1 MLRRAV
7 LQKLRACKNIKGKCV
22 SKSVVMSVVNH
33 NKGYISLTLSEWK
46 DLGAADPD
54 RKLMQANFVLSC

>member
-1 MLRRAV
+1 M
-7 LQKLRACKNIKGKCV
+7 